1 VNSSLGGGGDPR
13 GQSVTAPPQPLKL
26 GLSVDERLDEQKIE
40 TLQTWAE
47 GLLRDERSE
56 LRAAAKAILLLIE
69 EIEHLHV
76 DLWHARD
83 EESAEIVPDVLDV
96 PDEEPAPTLREALA
110 RRLRAAQGRWS

>member
-1 VNSSLGGGGDPR
+1 M
-13 GQSVTAPPQPLKL
+13 TASPGRLKL
-26 GLSVDERLDEQKIE
+26 GLAVDERLDEQKIE
-40 TLQTWAE
+40 TLQSWAE

-83 EESAEIVPDVLDV
+83 EESAEIT
-96 PDEEPAPTLREALA
+96 PDEPVETPASTLRETLA

>member
-1 VNSSLGGGGDPR
+1 
-13 GQSVTAPPQPLKL
+13 
-26 GLSVDERLDEQKIE
+26 VDERLDEEKIE
-40 TLQTWAE
+40 KLRSWAD

-83 EESAEIVPDVLDV
+83 EERAEIVPDVPDEDDV
-96 PDEEPAPTLREALA
+96 PAVPSPTLREALA
-110 RRLRAAQGRWS
+110 RRLRAARWS

>member
-1 VNSSLGGGGDPR
+1 M
-13 GQSVTAPPQPLKL
+13 
-26 GLSVDERLDEQKIE
+26 DERLDEQKIQ
-40 TLQTWAE
+40 TLQSWAE

-83 EESAEIVPDVLDV
+83 EGSAEIAEIVPDEPEVD
-96 PDEEPAPTLREALA
+96 DTPAPTLRETLA
-110 RRLRAAQGRWS
+110 RRLRAARLP

>member
-1 VNSSLGGGGDPR
+1 M
-13 GQSVTAPPQPLKL
+13 
-26 GLSVDERLDEQKIE
+26 DERLDEQKIE
-40 TLQTWAE
+40 TLQSWAD

-83 EESAEIVPDVLDV
+83 EESGEIVPD
-96 PDEEPAPTLREALA
+96 EPAVDDTRAPTLREALA
-110 RRLRAAQGRWS
+110 RRLRAARLP

>member
-1 VNSSLGGGGDPR
+1 
-13 GQSVTAPPQPLKL
+13 
-26 GLSVDERLDEQKIE
+26 VDERLDEQKIG
-40 TLQTWAE
+40 TLQSWAE

-83 EESAEIVPDVLDV
+83 GEDAEAEEESGEIVPDLVDV
-96 PDEEPAPTLREALA
+96 PAPTLREALA
-110 RRLRAAQGRWS
+110 RRLRAAQGRWP

>member
-1 VNSSLGGGGDPR
+1 
-13 GQSVTAPPQPLKL
+13 
-26 GLSVDERLDEQKIE
+26 VDERLDEQKIE
-40 TLQTWAE
+40 TLQSWAE

-83 EESAEIVPDVLDV
+83 EESEESEEREIVPD
-96 PDEEPAPTLREALA
+96 EPEAAEGPTPSLREALA
-110 RRLRAAQGRWS
+110 RRLRAARLL

>member
-1 VNSSLGGGGDPR
+1 
-13 GQSVTAPPQPLKL
+13 
-26 GLSVDERLDEQKIE
+26 VDERLDERKIE
-40 TLQTWAE
+40 TLQSWAE

-83 EESAEIVPDVLDV
+83 EEENAEIVPDEPEVSDV
-96 PDEEPAPTLREALA
+96 PAPTLRETLA
-110 RRLRAAQGRWS
+110 RRLRAAQERWS

>member
-1 VNSSLGGGGDPR
+1 M
-13 GQSVTAPPQPLKL
+13 TAQPARLKL
-26 GLSVDERLDEQKIE
+26 GLPVDERLDEQKIE
-40 TLQTWAE
+40 TLQSWAE

-83 EESAEIVPDVLDV
+83 EEESAEIVPDV
-96 PDEEPAPTLREALA
+96 PDEEPVPTLREALA

>member
-1 VNSSLGGGGDPR
+1 M
-13 GQSVTAPPQPLKL
+13 TAPLGALKL
-26 GLSVDERLDEQKIE
+26 GHPVDERLDEQKIE
-40 TLQTWAE
+40 TLQSWAE

-83 EESAEIVPDVLDV
+83 EGSEESAEIDPDEEDVPDV
-96 PDEEPAPTLREALA
+96 PTSTLREALA
-110 RRLRAAQGRWS
+110 RRLRAARWS

>member
-1 VNSSLGGGGDPR
+1 M
-13 GQSVTAPPQPLKL
+13 
-26 GLSVDERLDEQKIE
+26 DERLDEQKIE
-40 TLQTWAE
+40 TLKSWAE

-83 EESAEIVPDVLDV
+83 EESAEIVPDVV
-96 PDEEPAPTLREALA
+96 EEPDGGEMPAATLREALA
-110 RRLRAAQGRWS
+110 RRLRAARWS

>member
-1 VNSSLGGGGDPR
+1 
-13 GQSVTAPPQPLKL
+13 
-26 GLSVDERLDEQKIE
+26 VDERLDEQKIE
-40 TLQTWAE
+40 TLQSWAE

-83 EESAEIVPDVLDV
+83 EESGEIVPDA
-96 PDEEPAPTLREALA
+96 PEAPAPTLREALA
-110 RRLRAAQGRWS
+110 RRLRAARLP

>member
-1 VNSSLGGGGDPR
+1 
-13 GQSVTAPPQPLKL
+13 
-26 GLSVDERLDEQKIE
+26 VDERLDEQKIE
-40 TLQTWAE
+40 TLQSWAE

-83 EESAEIVPDVLDV
+83 EESGEIVPESGEIVPDTPEV
-96 PDEEPAPTLREALA
+96 DEAPAPTLREALA
-110 RRLRAAQGRWS
+110 RRLRAARLP

>member
-1 VNSSLGGGGDPR
+1 M
-13 GQSVTAPPQPLKL
+13 
-26 GLSVDERLDEQKIE
+26 DERLDEQKIE
-40 TLQTWAE
+40 TLQSWAE

-83 EESAEIVPDVLDV
+83 TEREESEIVLDA
-96 PDEEPAPTLREALA
+96 PEEVPAPTLREALA
-110 RRLRAAQGRWS
+110 RRLRAARWS

>member
-1 VNSSLGGGGDPR
+1 M
-13 GQSVTAPPQPLKL
+13 
-26 GLSVDERLDEQKIE
+26 DERLNEQKIE
-40 TLQTWAE
+40 TLQSWAE

-83 EESAEIVPDVLDV
+83 AESGEIVPDEDEV
-96 PDEEPAPTLREALA
+96 PEVPAPTLRETLA
-110 RRLRAAQGRWS
+110 RRLRAARWS

>member
-1 VNSSLGGGGDPR
+1 MT
-13 GQSVTAPPQPLKL
+13 GQLAPLKL
-26 GLSVDERLDEQKIE
+26 GLPVDERLDEQKIE
-40 TLQTWAE
+40 TLQSWAE

-83 EESAEIVPDVLDV
+83 EEESAEIVPDVPNMPDV
-96 PDEEPAPTLREALA
+96 PDDEPVPTLRAALA

>member
-1 VNSSLGGGGDPR
+1 M
-13 GQSVTAPPQPLKL
+13 
-26 GLSVDERLDEQKIE
+26 DERLDERKIE
-40 TLQTWAE
+40 TLQSWAE

-83 EESAEIVPDVLDV
+83 EESEGAIVPDESEV
-96 PDEEPAPTLREALA
+96 PEVVEVPAPSLREALA
-110 RRLRAAQGRWS
+110 RRLRAAKLP

>member
-1 VNSSLGGGGDPR
+1 M
-13 GQSVTAPPQPLKL
+13 
-26 GLSVDERLDEQKIE
+26 DERLDEQKIE
-40 TLQTWAE
+40 TLQSWAE

-83 EESAEIVPDVLDV
+83 EESEESEESAIVPDVPDEDDV
-96 PDEEPAPTLREALA
+96 PEVPSPTLREALA
-110 RRLRAAQGRWS
+110 RRLRAARWS

>member
-1 VNSSLGGGGDPR
+1 M
-13 GQSVTAPPQPLKL
+13 
-26 GLSVDERLDEQKIE
+26 DERLDEQKIE
-40 TLQTWAE
+40 TLQSWAE

-83 EESAEIVPDVLDV
+83 EESEEGAIVPDTVL
-96 PDEEPAPTLREALA
+96 PDAPEEAPAPTLREALA
-110 RRLRAAQGRWS
+110 RRLRTARWS

>member
-1 VNSSLGGGGDPR
+1 M
-13 GQSVTAPPQPLKL
+13 
-26 GLSVDERLDEQKIE
+26 DERLDEQKIE
-40 TLQTWAE
+40 TLQSWAE

-83 EESAEIVPDVLDV
+83 EESAESAIVPEA
-96 PDEEPAPTLREALA
+96 PEEVPAPTLREALT
-110 RRLRAAQGRWS
+110 RRLRAARWS

>member
-1 VNSSLGGGGDPR
+1 
-13 GQSVTAPPQPLKL
+13 
-26 GLSVDERLDEQKIE
+26 VDERLDEQKIE
-40 TLQTWAE
+40 TLQSWAE

-83 EESAEIVPDVLDV
+83 EESAEIVPDDDAPEV
-96 PDEEPAPTLREALA
+96 PAPTLREALA
-110 RRLRAAQGRWS
+110 RRLRAARWS

>member
-1 VNSSLGGGGDPR
+1 M
-13 GQSVTAPPQPLKL
+13 
-26 GLSVDERLDEQKIE
+26 DERLDEQKIE
-40 TLQTWAE
+40 TLQSWAD

-83 EESAEIVPDVLDV
+83 AESEESGEIVLDGTEA
-96 PDEEPAPTLREALA
+96 DDAPALTLRETLA
-110 RRLRAAQGRWS
+110 RRLRAARLH

>member
-1 VNSSLGGGGDPR
+1 
-13 GQSVTAPPQPLKL
+13 
-26 GLSVDERLDEQKIE
+26 VDERLDEQKIE
-40 TLQTWAE
+40 TLQGWAE

-56 LRAAAKAILLLIE
+56 LRAAAKAILLLVE

-83 EESAEIVPDVLDV
+83 SADADVETSDV
-96 PDEEPAPTLREALA
+96 ETSTEVPAPTLRDVLT